1 MERLYQAMD
10 REPFTGQLLRVDHW
24 EDSDLYEISISYTP
38 IAAQMPTRK
47 LAKIF
52 LTEADI
58 EKLAFTLQAYLE
70 DRIRKE
76 AKE

>member
-1 MERLYQAMD
+1 MQRIYEGTD
-10 REPFTGQLLRVDHW
+10 KEPFTGQLLRVDHW

-76 AKE
+76 GLE

>member
-1 MERLYQAMD
+1 MQRIYEGTD
-10 REPFTGQLLRVDHW
+10 KEPFTGQLLRVDHW

-58 EKLAFTLQAYLE
+58 EKLVFAIESHIE
-70 DRIRKE
+70 DMIRKE

>member
-1 MERLYQAMD
+1 MQRIYEGTD
-10 REPFTGQLLRVDHW
+10 KEPFTGQLLRVDHW

-52 LTEADI
+52 LAEADI

-76 AKE
+76 GLE

>member
-10 REPFTGQLLRVDHW
+10 REPLADQLVRVDHW
-24 EDSDLYEISISYTP
+24 EDSDLYEISISYTST
-38 IAAQMPTRK
+38 AAQMPMRK

-58 EKLAFTLQAYLE
+58 EKLAFTLEAYME
-70 DRIRKE
+70 DRTRKE
-76 AKE
+76 AGL